1 MTTHKKKGFTLLAI
15 NFVVLI
21 IAYVLLKLE
30 IGGLLPGI
38 LMVSEFFVIIMIAVR
53 YFVYDENETPQSVL
67 DDFAKDVAKSE
78 TDAYKIRS
86 GRD

>member
-78 TDAYKIRS
+78 TDIYKIRS